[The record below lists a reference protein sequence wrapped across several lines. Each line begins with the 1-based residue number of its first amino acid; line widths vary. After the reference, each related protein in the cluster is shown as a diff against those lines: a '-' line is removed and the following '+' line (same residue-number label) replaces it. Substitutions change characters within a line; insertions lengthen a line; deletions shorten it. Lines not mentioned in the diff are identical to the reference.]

1 VIRLHDTARNE
12 VHPLELRTEGAVTM
26 YVCGPT
32 VYGPP
37 HLGHGRFSL
46 VFDVLR
52 RYLAWSGLN
61 VTYVSNITDI
71 DDKIINRANAES
83 RPWQDVTAECEDLWW
98 DAMAGIGVL
107 RPDQVPH
114 ATEFVDRMVE
124 MVGELVAREH
134 AYVTSDGVYLSVDAV
149 EGYGLLAHQ
158 SLDDLVAGAGDR
170 AVVGEEKRHPGDFA
184 LWKFSK
190 PGEPSWPSPWGEG
203 RPGWHTEC
211 VVMSLDLLGDGFDLH
226 GGGLDLAFPH
236 HENERAQAVA
246 LGRDFA
252 HHWMHNGFVEVSGEK
267 MAKSV
272 GNFTTLTQLLE
283 THDGRAYRVL
293 VLQAHYRSPVEVTPA
308 TIGRAEATLQTVD
321 ALARRTEALA
331 DMAPDE
337 SVLDAFRDVM
347 DDDLNT
353 PRAMALVFETGTR
366 INTLLDAGDTDGAG
380 PLLASWRSMLSAVGL
395 DPRDSSAEVVPDDVE
410 ALVRARDAAKVAK
423 DYGLA
428 DQMREQLVALGWV
441 VEDTPDG
448 TRVRRG

>member
-1 VIRLHDTARNE
+1 
-12 VHPLELRTEGAVTM
+12 
-26 YVCGPT
+26 
-32 VYGPP
+32 
-37 HLGHGRFSL
+37 
-46 VFDVLR
+46 
-52 RYLAWSGLN
+52 
-61 VTYVSNITDI
+61 
-71 DDKIINRANAES
+71 
-83 RPWQDVTAECEDLWW
+83 
-98 DAMAGIGVL
+98 
-107 RPDQVPH
+107 
-114 ATEFVDRMVE
+114 
-124 MVGELVAREH
+124 
-134 AYVTSDGVYLSVDAV
+134 
-149 EGYGLLAHQ
+149 
-158 SLDDLVAGAGDR
+158 
-170 AVVGEEKRHPGDFA
+170 
-184 LWKFSK
+184 
-190 PGEPSWPSPWGEG
+190 
-203 RPGWHTEC
+203 
-211 VVMSLDLLGDGFDLH
+211 MSLDLLGDGFDLH

-410 ALVRARDAAKVAK
+410 ALVRARDAAKAAK

-428 DQMREQLVALGWV
+428 DQMRDQLVALGWV

>member
-1 VIRLHDTARNE
+1 MICLHDTARNE
-12 VHPLELRTEGAVTM
+12 VRPLELRTEGAVTM

-52 RYLAWSGLN
+52 RYLAWSGLD

-71 DDKIINRANAES
+71 DDKIINRADAES

-124 MVGELVAREH
+124 MVGELVDRGH
-134 AYVTSDGVYLSVDAV
+134 AYTTSDGVYLSVEAV

-184 LWKFSK
+184 LWKLSK
-190 PGEPSWPSPWGEG
+190 PGEPSWPSPWGDG

-211 VVMSLDLLGDGFDLH
+211 VVMSLDLLCDGFDLH

-252 HHWMHNGFVEVSGEK
+252 HHWMHNGFVEVAGEK

-283 THDGRAYRVL
+283 SHDGRAYRVL

-308 TIGRAEATLQTVD
+308 TIGRAE
-321 ALARRTEALA
+321 
-331 DMAPDE
+331 
-337 SVLDAFRDVM
+337 
-347 DDDLNT
+347 
-353 PRAMALVFETGTR
+353 
-366 INTLLDAGDTDGAG
+366 
-380 PLLASWRSMLSAVGL
+380 
-395 DPRDSSAEVVPDDVE
+395 
-410 ALVRARDAAKVAK
+410 
-423 DYGLA
+423 
-428 DQMREQLVALGWV
+428 
-441 VEDTPDG
+441 
-448 TRVRRG
+448 

>member
-1 VIRLHDTARNE
+1 MIRLHDTARNE
-12 VHPLELRTEGAVTM
+12 VRPLELRTDGAVTM

-52 RYLAWSGLN
+52 RYLAWSGLD

-71 DDKIINRANAES
+71 DDKIINRANDEG
-83 RPWQDVTAECEDLWW
+83 RPWQDITAECEQVWW

-124 MVGELVAREH
+124 MVGELVDRDH
-134 AYVTSDGVYLSVDAV
+134 AYVTGDGVYLSVDAV

-170 AVVGEEKRHPGDFA
+170 AVVGTEKRHPGDFA

-190 PGEPSWPSPWGEG
+190 PGEPSWPSPWGDG

-252 HHWMHNGFVEVSGEK
+252 HHWMHNGFVEVAGEK

-272 GNFTTLTQLLE
+272 GNFTTLTELLE

-308 TIGRAEATLQTVD
+308 TIGRAESTLQTID
-321 ALARRTEALA
+321 ALARRTEALP
-331 DMAPDE
+331 DVAPDE
-337 SVLDAFRDVM
+337 SVLDAFREVM

-353 PRAMALVFETGTR
+353 PRAMALVFETATR
-366 INTLLDAGDTDGAG
+366 INTLLDAGDADGAG

-395 DPRDSSAEVVPDDVE
+395 DPKDASAEVVPDDVQ
-410 ALVRARDAAKVAK
+410 ALVRARDGAKADK

-428 DQMREQLVALGWV
+428 DQLRDELVALGWV

-448 TRVRRG
+448 TRVRRP